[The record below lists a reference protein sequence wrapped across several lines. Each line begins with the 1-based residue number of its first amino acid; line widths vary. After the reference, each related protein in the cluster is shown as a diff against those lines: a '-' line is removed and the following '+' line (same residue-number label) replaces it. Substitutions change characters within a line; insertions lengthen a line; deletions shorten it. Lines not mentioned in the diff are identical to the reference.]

1 MAFTSKSDLVEYYK
15 EKLNAG
21 VFRDRRMYIDEKCC
35 TDIVRQ
41 IYEKVGGEYVGDG

>member
-21 VFRDRRMYIDEKCC
+21 VFRDRRMYIDE
-35 TDIVRQ
+35 DAAQ
-41 IYEKVGGEYVGDG
+41 ILIDKYMRK